1 MTTIAVLLASAF
13 ATLVAP
19 GASPASRRPSPPV
32 DLSAA
37 DRCDFTGQQQGSRCL
52 LPFPDDYYTVR
63 DRRTAT
69 GRRVNLQT
77 AAMPA
82 NVRGVHIDAAPY
94 NRSDGFSPGST
105 IVVKVPGLDSAAAL
119 SRNRVPPI
127 NHIGRFRDPDQAIV
141 VLDART
147 GRRWPIWAEVD
158 SNAASPAT
166 TALEIHPA
174 RNFASGHRYI
184 VALRHLK
191 TAAGAPIEAPP
202 GFRYYRDRLPS
213 KQPLIN
219 RRRGH
224 FARIFHTLRGAGIGR
239 RGLYL
244 AWDFTVASD
253 RNIAARALHMRDD
266 AFASLGDARLGNRT
280 VEGAAPHFRVSQVT
294 NFSPAQDPQVAR
306 RIMGTVTVPCYLAPS
321 CSPGGQF
328 ELDGRGLPT
337 RDDTWDANFD
347 CIIPRSAVEPSPS
360 PARPSLY
367 GHGLF
372 GSASEVASA
381 PQRDLA
387 GTYNFVLCA
396 TDEIGM
402 SRNDLPTAFGILGD
416 LSGFPKLVDR
426 VQQGLLDELYLGR
439 AMIHRDGFSSDP
451 AFHVDGTLRTPSVVD
466 TTRLYY
472 DGNSQGGILGGA
484 LTALSPDFTRAAL
497 GVPGMNYSLLLPRSV
512 DFDAFAAIL
521 YPNYPDELSRPL
533 ILSLLQMLWDRGEP
547 DGYAHGMTRH
557 PLPDTP
563 RHKVLMNVA
572 LSDHQVTNFAADVE
586 ARTIGAR
593 AHVPILDPGRWP
605 GVDVL
610 WHVPPIA
617 RYPFA
622 ESAVFYWDIGPVR
635 PDPANPGR
643 TIGVPPPP
651 LENVPNRAGEDPHGA
666 PRGAPQAEQLI
677 SEFLRPRGGI
687 DDVCGGQA
695 CHAGGW
701 TGP

>member
-1 MTTIAVLLASAF
+1 
-13 ATLVAP
+13 
-19 GASPASRRPSPPV
+19 
-32 DLSAA
+32 
-37 DRCDFTGQQQGSRCL
+37 
-52 LPFPDDYYTVR
+52 
-63 DRRTAT
+63 
-69 GRRVNLQT
+69 
-77 AAMPA
+77 
-82 NVRGVHIDAAPY
+82 
-94 NRSDGFSPGST
+94 
-105 IVVKVPGLDSAAAL
+105 
-119 SRNRVPPI
+119 
-127 NHIGRFRDPDQAIV
+127 
-141 VLDART
+141 
-147 GRRWPIWAEVD
+147 
-158 SNAASPAT
+158 
-166 TALEIHPA
+166 
-174 RNFASGHRYI
+174 
-184 VALRHLK
+184 
-191 TAAGAPIEAPP
+191 
-202 GFRYYRDRLPS
+202 
-213 KQPLIN
+213 
-219 RRRGH
+219 
-224 FARIFHTLRGAGIGR
+224 
-239 RGLYL
+239 
-244 AWDFTVASD
+244 
-253 RNIAARALHMRDD
+253 
-266 AFASLGDARLGNRT
+266 
-280 VEGAAPHFRVSQVT
+280 
-294 NFSPAQDPQVAR
+294 
-306 RIMGTVTVPCYLAPS
+306 MGTVTVPCYLAPS

-347 CIIPRSAVEPSPS
+347 CIIPRSAVEPYPS

-387 GTYNFVLCA
+387 GTYNLVLCA

-521 YPNYPDELSRPL
+521 YPNFP
-533 ILSLLQMLWDRGEP
+533 
-547 DGYAHGMTRH
+547 
-557 PLPDTP
+557 
-563 RHKVLMNVA
+563 
-572 LSDHQVTNFAADVE
+572 ADVE

-643 TIGVPPPP
+643 TLGVPPPP